1 MPTPDDQDSLATRR
15 RALLRELT
23 AIGDFRPGSLI
34 SQYRKCGK
42 PTCRCAR
49 PDSAG
54 HGPYWLITH
63 RTAGKTRSQ
72 AVPAGAL
79 ERARGQVRE
88 YRRFRGLSRDLIE
101 VSERLCE
108 ARLVADKDP
117 AREKKRR
124 SGRRSRRRPP
134 PKSNG

>member
-1 MPTPDDQDSLATRR
+1 MPTSDDQDSLATRR

-42 PTCRCAR
+42 PTCHCAR

-63 RTAGKTRSQ
+63 RAAGKTRSQ
-72 AVPAGAL
+72 AVPADAL
-79 ERARGQVRE
+79 ERAREQLEE
-88 YRRFRGLSRDLIE
+88 YRRFRGLSRNLIE

-108 ARLVADKDP
+108 ARLVADKDS

-124 SGRRSRRRPP
+124 SGRRSRRRPA